1 MPDLITRL
9 IERPEAFN
17 LFQAL
22 HLLERAEPAR
32 RPVGTSLGLDEAV
45 RLSAPA
51 SLAFPASDI
60 QAVSDSGGPGPALTL
75 SSPVMALA
83 GAQGPLPVAYTEML
97 LEGVRHR
104 NPAGLAFLDIFQQR
118 LLAFLHRSR
127 CKHHVALTS
136 GPLQYAPLL
145 RVIDAVSGLGAL
157 AAPRASGGPSGAHA
171 DWPRHAGVQ
180 SGAPRS
186 MASLLAIL
194 RDRLDLPFRG
204 QSFVGAWLALPDG
217 ERARVAGRDAA
228 GSRLGRG
235 AALGRRAWDPAA
247 GIALGL
253 AGLEP
258 RRLAPLLPAG
268 SRHGLLAWLVTRHL
282 QQDLRVHVQV
292 DLAGAPGTRL
302 RVRPDDA
309 SGLSPRLGLSA
320 WLTGPASATAR
331 PVKGPRFVLAPT
343 AGIHGH

>member
-1 MPDLITRL
+1 MPDLIARL
-9 IERPEAFN
+9 LERPEGFN
-17 LFQAL
+17 LFQAV

-32 RPVGTSLGLDEAV
+32 RPVGTSLGRDEAV

-60 QAVSDSGGPGPALTL
+60 QAVSESDRPGPALTL

-118 LLAFLHRSR
+118 LLAFLYRGR
-127 CKHHVALTS
+127 RKHHLALTA
-136 GPLQYAPLL
+136 GPLQHAPML

-157 AAPRASGGPSGAHA
+157 AAPRAPGDRA

-194 RDRLDLPFRG
+194 RDRLGLAFSG
-204 QSFVGAWLALPDG
+204 QSFVGSWLALPDE
-217 ERARVAGRDAA
+217 ERARVAGRDTAA
-228 GSRLGRG
+228 PRLGRG

-247 GIALGL
+247 GIALRL

-258 RRLAPLLPAG
+258 HRLHALLPAG

-282 QQDLRVHVQV
+282 QQDLRVQVQV
-292 DLAGAPGTRL
+292 DLAGAPGARL
-302 RVRPDDA
+302 CARPDDA
-309 SGLSPRLGLSA
+309 PGLLPRLGLSA
-320 WLTGPASATAR
+320 WLTGPAGSTGR
-331 PVKGPRFVLAPT
+331 PVRGPRFVLAPA
-343 AGIHGH
+343 AGAHGH